1 MVYTLRKSILIF
13 FLLSANYDVVW
24 IGLGEKIH
32 NKGLV
37 QRRAFKAL
45 SSLVYNEN
53 ERLIEINHVDD
64 I

>member
-1 MVYTLRKSILIF
+1 MMLF
-13 FLLSANYDVVW
+13 
-24 IGLGEKIH
+24 GLGLAKKIH

-45 SSLVYNEN
+45 SSLIYNEN

>member
-1 MVYTLRKSILIF
+1 M
-13 FLLSANYDVVW
+13 NYDVVW